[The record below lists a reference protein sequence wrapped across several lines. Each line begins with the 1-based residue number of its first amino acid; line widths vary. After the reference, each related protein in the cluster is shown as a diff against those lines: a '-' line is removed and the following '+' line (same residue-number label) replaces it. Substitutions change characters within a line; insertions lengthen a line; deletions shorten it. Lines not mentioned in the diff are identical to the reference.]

1 MKRLQIEE
9 DIKPLSEF
17 RATVTACLRQVHANR
32 RPLIITQRGRGT
44 AVLMD
49 VGEYEELLQRLEL
62 LQNPGA
68 TKLDQVLRLLQD
80 EADKIIL
87 FGSHARG
94 QATPES
100 DIDLLILK
108 DRVKNR
114 SAEVVRLR
122 RLLSPLR
129 IPVDIV
135 VAENSDFQEWSTTPG
150 NLMYEIATEGKVLY
164 EKP

>member
-17 RATVTACLRQVHANR
+17 RATVTSCLKQVHTSR

-49 VGEYEELLQRLEL
+49 VGEYEELLQKLEW
-62 LQNPGA
+62 LQAPEG
-68 TKLDQVLRLLQD
+68 TKLERAVHLLRG

-87 FGSHARG
+87 FGSYARG
-94 QATPES
+94 QSTSAS

-108 DRVKNR
+108 AKVKNR
-114 SAEVVRLR
+114 SAETVRLR

-129 IPVDIV
+129 IPVDLV
-135 VAENSDFQEWSTTPG
+135 VAKSSDFQEWSTTPG

-164 EKP
+164 EKS